1 MNKHFPHTSLNKWA
15 MSYVHKS
22 IKGPRLLTQWSL
34 NQRDCSSISVHRPS
48 FPPVISLVAPT
59 FIRPSSDG
67 GGMFD
72 GGTGCACVVFR
83 DRICHIAAIGF
94 CCSATAAYY

>member
-1 MNKHFPHTSLNKWA
+1 MNAT
-15 MSYVHKS
+15 VR
-22 IKGPRLLTQWSL
+22 RLVFIDLA
-34 NQRDCSSISVHRPS
+34 
-48 FPPVISLVAPT
+48 FPVISLVAPN

-72 GGTGCACVVFR
+72 GGTGCACMVFR

-94 CCSATAAYY
+94 CCSATAASIGLLAVIRLLSGTWKAIAWDMGRCWELSKIV